1 MLERLVRK
9 ILKMCGV
16 GDATD
21 EQILMFIRAWKLEK
35 LPPHYI
41 FMTISVFPIIE
52 MVLKRLSEE
61 TIDWSEIDFEG
72 KNEQRPI

>member
-16 GDATD
+16 VDASD
-21 EQILMFIRAWKLEK
+21 EQIFMYIRSWKLER

-41 FMTISVFPIIE
+41 FMTISVFPVIE
-52 MVLKRLSEE
+52 MVIKKLSEE

>member
-9 ILKMCGV
+9 VLKICGIV
-16 GDATD
+16 EASD
-21 EQILMFIRAWKLEK
+21 EQVLMFIRSWKLER

-41 FMTISVFPIIE
+41 FMTISIFPVIE
-52 MVLKRLSEE
+52 MVIKKLSEE

-72 KNEQRPI
+72 QNERK

>member
-1 MLERLVRK
+1 
-9 ILKMCGV
+9 
-16 GDATD
+16 
-21 EQILMFIRAWKLEK
+21 MFIRSWKLER

-41 FMTISVFPIIE
+41 FMTISVFPVIE
-52 MVLKRLSEE
+52 MVIKKLSEE